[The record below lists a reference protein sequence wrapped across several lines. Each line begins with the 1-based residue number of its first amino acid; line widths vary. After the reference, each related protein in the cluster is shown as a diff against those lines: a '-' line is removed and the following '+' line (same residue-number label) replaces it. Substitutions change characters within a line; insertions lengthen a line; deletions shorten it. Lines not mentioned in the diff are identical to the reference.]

1 MNFVQLRS
9 YDNYVNA
16 NMQLSI
22 LKAEDI
28 QCYLKD
34 EFTLTVDPGLSPGLG
49 GMKLMVDELQFTTAQ
64 KILDDCDRK
73 YLETIACPNCHA
85 HTLSQVVQIKE
96 PAGFFERLKFMVVN
110 GQARAVK
117 KFYQCGSCGVKM
129 EDLPI
134 EQ

>member
-34 EFTLTVDPGLSPGLG
+34 EFTLGVDPGLSPALG
-49 GMKLMVDELQFTTAQ
+49 GMKLMVDELQYTAAQ
-64 KILDDCDRK
+64 KILDDCDK
-73 YLETIACPNCHA
+73 EYLETIACPNCHA
-85 HTLSQVVQIKE
+85 HTLSQVVQIRE
-96 PAGFFERLKFMVVN
+96 PSGFFERLKFMIVN
-110 GQARAVK
+110 GQEIEIK
-117 KFYQCGSCGVKM
+117 KYYQCSTCGEKM
-129 EDLPI
+129 DALPI
-134 EQ
+134 DQ